1 MFEFSLGD
9 AITGELALFS
19 AMNCGCQVY
28 SNELLIII
36 DVHLFKSS
44 FKKRKGRRGNIRFWD
59 ANYTQYL
66 KLEGIPSKL
75 LGRDFQAGGFKE
87 NLEDF

>member
-19 AMNCGCQVY
+19 AMICGGQVY
-28 SNELLIII
+28 YNELLIII

-44 FKKRKGRRGNIRFWD
+44 FKKRKRRRGNRF
-59 ANYTQYL
+59 
-66 KLEGIPSKL
+66 
-75 LGRDFQAGGFKE
+75 
-87 NLEDF
+87 